1 MRNPHGSLD
10 RFTDDHGALDFVAS
24 QIVDEAQRDG
34 VQLSE
39 VERKMLYFSE
49 TAWTL
54 PDIWEVNDEFDKEYE
69 QDAYEKKISGLIK
82 KAVTRARKQQRE
94 DYEAW
99 TAAIRRLSKDD
110 RYLLVMVKQAG
121 VGRILRPGRRS
132 GDLWRICS
140 RGLAAVAL
148 LAGFAGFTWVL
159 LKVNPQPGGYS
170 PRSGRYTSPLSEAIS
185 FSIWAFPF
193 CMIIV
198 YGLLRMLL
206 GAEKVGKIYVRTIKW
221 IFGKSNQGE

>member
-1 MRNPHGSLD
+1 MRNPHVSLD
-10 RFTDDHGALDFVAS
+10 RFIDDHGALDFVAS
-24 QIVDEAQRDG
+24 QIVDEAQRDC
-34 VQLSE
+34 VPLSE

-54 PDIWEVNDEFDKEYE
+54 PDIWEVSDEFDKEYE
-69 QDAYEKKISGLIK
+69 QGAYEKKISGLIK

-94 DYEAW
+94 NYEAW
-99 TAAIRRLSKDD
+99 TAAMRRLSKND

-121 VGRILRPGRRS
+121 LGQILRPGRRS
-132 GDLWRICS
+132 GSLRRMYS
-140 RGLAAVAL
+140 GGLAVAAL
-148 LAGFAGFTWVL
+148 FAGFAGFTWVL

-170 PRSGRYTSPLSEAIS
+170 PRSGRYTSPLSETIS

-206 GAEKVGKIYVRTIKW
+206 GAGKVGKMYVRTMEW
-221 IFGKSNQGE
+221 IFGKPRQGE